1 MKHLLFFLVFIII
14 ANNNL
19 HAYPNKN
26 ENIYNYK
33 FSVLELFFKKY
44 YPPAGDSSSIII
56 DFLDQTNLF
65 VSYDLILGYDSKRK
79 DFIPKIKSNSPVRF
93 SVTFIDKFLQKQI
106 HKIPE
111 IVGKV
116 EIASCDQTELQGAN
130 QNKTEV
136 TVTIVEKIEAN
147 EFSFSNLVV
156 YRTIA
161 AINPNTQE
169 VTMSKWDKINSIH
182 REK

>member
-1 MKHLLFFLVFIII
+1 M
-14 ANNNL
+14 
-19 HAYPNKN
+19 
-26 ENIYNYK
+26 
-33 FSVLELFFKKY
+33 
-44 YPPAGDSSSIII
+44 
-56 DFLDQTNLF
+56 
-65 VSYDLILGYDSKRK
+65 GYDSKRK

>member
-1 MKHLLFFLVFIII
+1 M
-14 ANNNL
+14 
-19 HAYPNKN
+19 
-26 ENIYNYK
+26 
-33 FSVLELFFKKY
+33 
-44 YPPAGDSSSIII
+44 
-56 DFLDQTNLF
+56 
-65 VSYDLILGYDSKRK
+65 
-79 DFIPKIKSNSPVRF
+79 RF